1 MARAKAPA
9 RSRLLLA
16 VAGALVTT
24 TQAFAQNAAD
34 QGVTQ
39 HQRWELCGVSSP
51 LDPPP
56 PELVACLAAAG
67 PLADQTFTFQ
77 LGGEIPTGL
86 ETRSPVGDGLI
97 FHTDDPV
104 SLAWA
109 TPAGSF
115 LFDNVGGMGQTVL
128 LMFLD
133 WETRRLD
140 RVTFSWQNRP
150 LLLTEAIEKARR
162 LEAWLLGSGFAESSL
177 NPAEARFVF
186 IEDYRRKP
194 SGAVSWAEAEFQLKA
209 DEQALEMN
217 LFSLVAPDAEV
228 DVAVSN
234 GRRKTWAFGADSAR
248 LLPPGTP
255 RSIYDGNGGYE
266 WQLEITIARPSNPDR

>member
-1 MARAKAPA
+1 MA
-9 RSRLLLA
+9 LI
-16 VAGALVTT
+16 
-24 TQAFAQNAAD
+24 
-34 QGVTQ
+34 GV
-39 HQRWELCGVSSP
+39 RWG
-51 LDPPP
+51 
-56 PELVACLAAAG
+56 
-67 PLADQTFTFQ
+67 
-77 LGGEIPTGL
+77 
-86 ETRSPVGDGLI
+86 
-97 FHTDDPV
+97 
-104 SLAWA
+104 
-109 TPAGSF
+109 
-115 LFDNVGGMGQTVL
+115 
-128 LMFLD
+128 
-133 WETRRLD
+133 
-140 RVTFSWQNRP
+140 
-150 LLLTEAIEKARR
+150 